1 MCGGSL
7 ETVVCSV
14 VGHIFR
20 SRSPYKWNIN
30 VKDPLKRNLLRLAD
44 VWLDDYKRFYHARI
58 GFNTVSLLYL
68 NCICF
73 LLNVYNLLN
82 SGIYCL

>member
-7 ETVVCSV
+7 ETVVCSL

-20 SRSPYKWNIN
+20 GRSPYKWNIN

-58 GFNTVSLLYL
+58 GFNTVSLPCLH
-68 NCICF
+68 CICF
-73 LLNVYNLLN
+73 YEC
-82 SGIYCL
+82 I